1 MLVQTQYMSKSDK
14 VPTHGLIETFHG
26 NHFHL
31 QNYYNFPEKMLL
43 AFVQHAI
50 I

>member
-1 MLVQTQYMSKSDK
+1 MLVKTQYLSKSDK
-14 VPTHGLIETFHG
+14 VPTHGLIGTFHG

-31 QNYYNFPEKMLL
+31 ENYSNFQEKMLL